1 MYAIIATG
9 GKQYKVSQG
18 DVIDVES
25 LTGEAGQKIEFND
38 VLAMGEGES
47 LEVGAPKVDGAK
59 VEGEIVKHFR
69 GDKLIAF
76 KMKRRKGFR
85 KKIGHRQEITKV
97 RILSIAGK

>member
-25 LTGEAGQKIEFND
+25 LDGEAGQKVEFTE
-38 VLAMGEGES
+38 VLAMGEGEG
-47 LEVGAPKVDGAK
+47 LTVGAPRVAGAK

-69 GDKLIAF
+69 GEKLIAF
-76 KMKRRKGFR
+76 KMKRRKGFH
-85 KKIGHRQEITKV
+85 KKIGHRQEITRVK
-97 RILSIAGK
+97 ISSIAGA

>member
-25 LTGEAGQKIEFND
+25 IGGEAGQVVEFTD
-38 VLAMGEGES
+38 VLAVGEGES
-47 LEVGAPKVDGAK
+47 LTVGAPCVSGAK
-59 VEGEIVKHFR
+59 VEAEIVKHFR
-69 GDKLIAF
+69 GVKVIAF

-85 KKIGHRQEITKV
+85 KKIGHRQELT
-97 RILSIAGK
+97 RIKISAIAGN